1 MTVSLRSL
9 LPFLLALPCTL
20 PAAPVPPQPTGS
32 GYAFSFPNGGPRL
45 EIAPAIGARLSS
57 LKLGTVEFLYVD
69 RSGPFWGST
78 WWPSPQK
85 AWTSSNVSKALDS
98 AAYTGGPIGP
108 EGMVLLMAGPKDAA
122 TGLSFV
128 KRISADDTDTAF
140 TLAFTIR
147 NGGTAAR
154 SVAPWQVT
162 RVLPGGL
169 TFFPKGPG
177 GQFGNLASQVKEI
190 GGWKWFEFDTAVLP
204 SGMTPKYFADGSGG
218 WMAHVDR
225 TGLLLLE
232 TFPDL
237 PSSQAA
243 PEEAEIEIYVDSRR
257 RYQEVEHQGAYASL
271 PAGDSSAWTTRWQ
284 LRQLPPGIARKAGDP
299 ALVAY
304 VEALLRGQGA
314 ALHESPRNSRV
325 SSPGRKSRV
334 RLRLRPGEPGTVD
347 AAGRK
352 PGKGKT
358 RTGITD
364 AGPDGG

>member
-1 MTVSLRSL
+1 MTPSNRSL
-9 LPFLLALPCTL
+9 LAVLLALPCAL
-20 PAAPVPPQPTGS
+20 PAAPVPPQATGS
-32 GYAFSFPNGGPRL
+32 GHAFSFPNAGPRL
-45 EIAPAIGARLSS
+45 ETASAIGARISS
-57 LKLGTVEFLYVD
+57 LKLGTAEFLYVD
-69 RSGPFWGST
+69 QSGPHWGST

-85 AWTSSNVSKALDS
+85 AWPSTTVSEALDR
-98 AAYTGGPIGP
+98 AAYTGGPGGP
-108 EGMVLLMAGPKDAA
+108 LGSVLLMAGPKDAA

-128 KRISADDTDTAF
+128 KGFSADDADTAF
-140 TLAFTIR
+140 SLTLTIR
-147 NGGTAAR
+147 NGATAAR

-177 GQFGNLASQVKEI
+177 GQFGNLVSQVKEI
-190 GGWKWFEFDTAVLP
+190 SGWQWFEFDTVVLP
-204 SGMTPKYFADGSGG
+204 SGSPKYFADGSGG

-237 PSSQAA
+237 PSAQAA
-243 PEEAEIEIYVDSRR
+243 PEEAEIEIYVDPRR
-257 RYQEVEHQGAYASL
+257 KYQELEHQGVYASL

-299 ALVAY
+299 ALMAY
-304 VEALLRGQGA
+304 VEALVRSRGTA
-314 ALHESPRNSRV
+314 IHESPRNSKV
-325 SSPGRKSRV
+325 SPPGRKSRV
-334 RLRLRPGEPGTVD
+334 RLRLRPDGSGTVD

-358 RTGITD
+358 RTRTAD
-364 AGPDGG
+364 ARPDGGR